1 MDQSESRIHRPGTT
15 ARPVLKSIV
24 DAAVPRA
31 LASAAAAAGP
41 ASYNQQAGAVA
52 WPATPAESQAASP
65 LQLTTLAA
73 GDASLSLVQLVRAAH
88 SASCE
93 AGGPMELL
101 LREAIADAQAL
112 ADRLATLA
120 QFAREGR

>member
-1 MDQSESRIHRPGTT
+1 MHTLPGIPTDQC
-15 ARPVLKSIV
+15 
-24 DAAVPRA
+24 
-31 LASAAAAAGP
+31 AAAAADP
-41 ASYNQQAGAVA
+41 SRDNRQASGVGFV
-52 WPATPAESQAASP
+52 PTAAP
-65 LQLTTLAA
+65 LQRTTLAA
-73 GDASLSLVQLVRAAH
+73 DEASLSLVQLVRDAH
-88 SASCE
+88 SASCQ